1 MGSGKKTNTAV
12 PKTLFDLNVRSVEI
26 PNNFVISYIF
36 RVMLLGLTV
45 TFLLLVK
52 FFVGLVTCTPWV
64 SVANENS
71 T

>member
-1 MGSGKKTNTAV
+1 MGSGKKPAV
-12 PKTLFDLNVRSVEI
+12 PKTLFDLNVHSVEI